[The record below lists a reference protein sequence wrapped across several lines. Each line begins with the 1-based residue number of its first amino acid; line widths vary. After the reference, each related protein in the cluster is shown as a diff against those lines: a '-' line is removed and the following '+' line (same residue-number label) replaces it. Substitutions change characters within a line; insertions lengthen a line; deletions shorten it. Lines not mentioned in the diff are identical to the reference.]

1 MSQTDYWGLQI
12 PRHKE
17 VWTFFDDGLQIRRNV
32 KYLLPFVNFYHKK
45 TRIL

>member
-17 VWTFFDDGLQIRRNV
+17 VRTFFDDRFPVPADL
-32 KYLLPFVNFYHKK
+32 
-45 TRIL
+45 